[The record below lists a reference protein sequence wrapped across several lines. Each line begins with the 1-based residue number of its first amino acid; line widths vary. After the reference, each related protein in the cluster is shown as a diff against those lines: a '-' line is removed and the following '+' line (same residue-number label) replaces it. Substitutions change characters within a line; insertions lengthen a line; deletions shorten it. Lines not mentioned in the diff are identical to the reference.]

1 MRIKLPKPWRSV
13 KEMMVAGHIL
23 ETLIVIAAFSIFI
36 ATIFSLDKTYKA
48 NAQLSIF
55 EHSLVQ
61 IEKGP
66 KNADVKLNLADKTE
80 DEILRTMKTL
90 PLWPIINSKKVIKMS
105 RVIEAAFRAGR
116 ETTALNLLS
125 AMKKIIDSNIHKM
138 IFLILAIF
146 ILTEIFL
153 GVTYIIFIAMPMYRF
168 IKIVD
173 KLSGRLS
180 DVDYGNHMEAEIFGI
195 NEADKLVESA
205 STAITKNIDLIS
217 FSYLILNIAVESED
231 TEQFLNKFAVSMV
244 TSKLFSIAWAIIL
257 DENEHLSKPFAYSN
271 DFLSMIRM
279 HNYDSNIRSQIK
291 SMRNGII
298 ITGDAADPQFIYND
312 AMAQKG
318 ALSAAMIPITINN
331 KVMGFLVVA
340 SDKKIFFSEA
350 VKKTLEHI
358 RQLIALGINKIKLER
373 KNNILANAL
382 KSSSEWVV
390 ITDTN
395 GDIIYAND
403 AVENLSGYK
412 AIELL
417 GKNARIFKSGIH
429 PDKVYKELWKTIT
442 SGKQFSYTFANK
454 GKNGENIMLDECI
467 FPVKTKGRIKYYVSL
482 GRDLTKQNKY
492 EDKIN
497 YLFNYDQLTDLLN
510 RTGFSAAIKSFIARE
525 GYADKIAAICIIN
538 TVNFSLIN
546 YSYGYGIGDK
556 ALIEIAGRLKS
567 YLKKYDIVG
576 RHGADKFSVLL
587 KNISSEEDAI
597 VVLMNLIKTISVPLQ
612 IDGKS
617 VNLKFTAGISFYP
630 SDGKLPD
637 QIVGRAEMALANV
650 QMSGNGIGFYK
661 RGGEQSAIKTLNLSN
676 NLENA
681 AKNREFV
688 LFYQPYINIK
698 TNKMVGA
705 ESLLRWQKGGK
716 LILPMEF
723 IPLLEKLDF
732 MEDVERWIMHEVAK
746 TVSMLKRPVT
756 VSINISSRSFKLE
769 HLKDTMVYEIEN
781 RSINPSFIAL
791 EIIERSII
799 NNFYFANKLL
809 SSLRN
814 YGMKIYIDDFGTGFS
829 SLSYLSKLPV
839 DIVKIDISFIRDMVK
854 SEKGLNLVSAIIS
867 MAQKLDIKTLAE
879 GVETAKQLEILK
891 RFNCDYAQGY
901 LFAKPMSKKDFLK
914 LE

>member
-1 MRIKLPKPWRSV
+1 MRIKIPKPWRSV
-13 KEMMVAGHIL
+13 REMMVVGHIL
-23 ETLIVIAAFSIFI
+23 ESLIIIAAFSVFI

-48 NAQLSIF
+48 NASLSLL
-55 EHSLVQ
+55 EHGLIQV
-61 IEKGP
+61 EKGS
-66 KNADVKLNLADKTE
+66 KNSGVKLSLADKTE
-80 DEILRTMKTL
+80 YEILRTMKTL
-90 PLWPIINSKKVIKMS
+90 PWWSIINSGKVMEVS
-105 RVIEAAFRAGR
+105 RAIEAAFRAGK
-116 ETTALNLLS
+116 ETTTINLLS
-125 AMKKIIDSNIHKM
+125 NMQKIIRSDIHKM

-153 GVTYIIFIAMPMYRF
+153 GVIYLIFIAMPMHRF
-168 IKIVD
+168 IKSVD

-180 DVDYGNHMEAEIFGI
+180 DVDYGNHMETEIFGI
-195 NEADKLVESA
+195 NEADKLAESA

-217 FSYLILNIAVESED
+217 FSHLILNIAVESEN

-244 TSKLFSIAWAIIL
+244 TSRLFSLAWAIIL
-257 DENEHLSKPFAYSN
+257 DENGHLSKPFAYPN

-291 SMRNGII
+291 FMRDGTI
-298 ITGDAADPQFIYND
+298 ITGNAADPQFICND
-312 AMAQKG
+312 AMTQKG
-318 ALSAAMIPITINN
+318 ALSAAMIPITINS

-340 SDKKIFFSEA
+340 SDKKVLFSEA
-350 VKKTLEHI
+350 IEKVLEHI

-373 KNNILANAL
+373 ENSMLADVL

-429 PDKVYKELWKTIT
+429 PDKVYKELWEAIT
-442 SGKQFSYTFANK
+442 SGKQFCYTFANK
-454 GKNGENIMLDECI
+454 KKNGENIILDEYI
-467 FPVKTKGRIKYYVSL
+467 FPVKVKGKIKHYVSL
-482 GRDLTKQNKY
+482 GRDMTKQNKY

-497 YLFNYDQLTDLLN
+497 YLFNYDHLTDLLN
-510 RTGFSAAIKSFIARE
+510 RTGFSAAIKSFITRE
-525 GYADKIAAICIIN
+525 GHTRKIAAICIIN

-546 YSYGYGIGDK
+546 YSYGYGVGDK
-556 ALIEIAGRLKS
+556 TLIEIADRLKS
-567 YLKKYDIVG
+567 CLKKYNIVG
-576 RHGADKFSVLL
+576 RYGADKFSILL
-587 KNISSEEDAI
+587 KNLSLEEDAI

-612 IDGKS
+612 VDGKS
-617 VNLKFTAGISFYP
+617 INLKFTAGISFYP

-637 QIVGRAEMALANV
+637 QIVRRAEMALANV

-661 RGGEQSAIKTLNLSN
+661 KGGEQSAIKTLNLSN
-676 NLENA
+676 DLESA
-681 AKNREFV
+681 AGNREFI

-698 TNKMVGA
+698 TSKMVGA

-716 LILPMEF
+716 LIPPMEF

-732 MEDVERWIMHEVAK
+732 MEDVERWIMHEVAE
-746 TVSMLKRPVT
+746 TISMLKRPVP
-756 VSINISSRSFKLE
+756 VSINISSRGFKLE

-781 RSINPSFIAL
+781 CGINPSFIAL

-799 NNFYFANKLL
+799 NNFYFASKLL

-814 YGMKIYIDDFGTGFS
+814 YGIKIYIDDFGTGFS

-854 SEKGLNLVSAIIS
+854 SKKGLNLVSAVIS

-879 GVETAKQLEILK
+879 GVETAEQLEILK

-914 LE
+914 FE